1 MCLTLSV
8 ALQVLCC
15 YNDVIKE
22 EMTTQERQE
31 MVAAVLQFIADSN
44 ISLEPELKEL
54 VAMMPKKE
62 DATFIPR
69 EDDAILTPNEDV
81 TTVVNGLEE
90 TDGLKTTREEE
101 KEERQLEKVDKTQ
114 AESELFTLIEETS
127 QFTLEGN
134 EDSTH
139 YLLSEHSGFDHIP
152 DEDNSPSLSHMSTT
166 PTDNGPIGHS
176 LPPVIHHTHKVG
188 SPVDQITRYSAPTQ
202 LLLPS
207 SPPTT
212 LNSLSFIG
220 PPITARMGGTRGGT
234 PVEEEEGILVVRQ
247 LSREKKKKGR
257 SKKRRGSL
265 GKITNDI
272 IKVI

>member
-1 MCLTLSV
+1 M
-8 ALQVLCC
+8 
-15 YNDVIKE
+15 IKV
-22 EMTTQERQE
+22 EMATQDRQE

-54 VAMMPKKE
+54 IALMPKKE
-62 DATFIPR
+62 NATWIPT

-81 TTVVNGLEE
+81 TLMDGLEE
-90 TDGLKTTREEE
+90 TDGLKTTKEKEREEH
-101 KEERQLEKVDKTQ
+101 QLEKVEKT
-114 AESELFTLIEETS
+114 ESELFPVIEETS
-127 QFTLEGN
+127 QFTLEGS

-139 YLLSEHSGFDHIP
+139 HLLSEHSGFDHIP
-152 DEDNSPSLSHMSTT
+152 DEKNSPSLSNTSTT

-176 LPPVIHHTHKVG
+176 LPPAINHTHKVD
-188 SPVDQITRYSAPTQ
+188 SPVDQITQYSAPTQ
-202 LLLPS
+202 LLLLS

-212 LNSLSFIG
+212 LNSMSPTG
-220 PPITARMGGTRGGT
+220 PPITARMGGTGGGAT
-234 PVEEEEGILVVRQ
+234 VEEEEGILVVRQ

-265 GKITNDI
+265 GKITNNI